1 MTRAAPRRFLPAD
14 PADFARSALPLALV
28 VGSAAFADARAFVVL
43 ILVVGTAIAVWREA
57 PVRWTW
63 AAATPVGVSLAFGGL
78 LGAGTFVGDEAS
90 CIDPA
95 SAPAALRAI
104 EAIVVLGV
112 VLALAL
118 VLKASPA
125 TIWLRWPARRWV
137 GWAIAG
143 FLVTGPVALVL
154 GPILAE
160 PFFGPISYAL
170 PLAAVAPALLFAV
183 SNGVME
189 EVIYRGVLLGW
200 SARIIGVGPALV
212 GQAVVFGVAHSG
224 SDVLALQ
231 VPLMIAM
238 GIGGLVAG
246 IIAVKT
252 RSLLIPIAVHI
263 SLDLP
268 IYFALACPV
277 GEAI

>member
-1 MTRAAPRRFLPAD
+1 
-14 PADFARSALPLALV
+14 LALV
-28 VGSAAFADARAFVVL
+28 AAAAALADLRAGVVL
-43 ILVVGTAIAVWREA
+43 LLIVGTTIAVRREA

-63 AAATPVGVSLAFGGL
+63 AAATPVAVSLAFGGL

-104 EAIVVLGV
+104 EALVVLGV
-112 VLALAL
+112 VLGLAL
-118 VLKASPA
+118 VLKASRQS
-125 TIWLRWPARRWV
+125 IWLRWPARRWV
-137 GWAIAG
+137 GWAILG
-143 FLVTGPVALVL
+143 FLVAGPVALLL
-154 GPILAE
+154 GPIVAE

-170 PLAAVAPALLFAV
+170 PLAALAPALLFAV

-200 SARIIGVGPALV
+200 SARIIGIGPALA
-212 GQAVVFGVAHSG
+212 GQAVVFGIAHSG

-238 GIGGLVAG
+238 GVGGLVAG
-246 IIAVKT
+246 IITVKT

-268 IYFALACPV
+268 IYFALACPI
-277 GEAI
+277 GEAV